1 MNEQL
6 ILTMALAL
14 IVVLPVIFF
23 FVQKQ
28 DKKDKAKNN
37 IGAALSKK
45 QRSRIQL
52 FFYKVLRGNGLTRGY
67 TEQIRR
73 RYEMMYPGEEKDI
86 INNTVKTVIATW
98 LVCLV
103 TAAIILLADLDFN
116 NMAVSLLLIYVI
128 NTEIVG
134 FMVMQIELKLMDEI
148 AMFVSNVRH
157 NFYINQMVDDAILL
171 SIKDIKRY
179 EMKVHAEKIYRI
191 VISSKIKDEL
201 INYNSSMHNKYL
213 KMFLALCINVM
224 EYSNR
229 SDNGVKIFT
238 SNLDNLK
245 KEISSEALKV
255 KKLRYKFSGLTFI
268 TIGVCIPL
276 NAIKNYGISMMPE
289 LDSFY
294 NGRLGILYVIITLVI
309 AFSIYILNNKLKDMT
324 EPVPRNHSYL
334 KAIEKNC
341 IIKKV
346 LDNYTEKYGSKM
358 ETLKGTLKRVGETVS
373 PRQHI
378 LQRLIFAV
386 SMCLISITLC
396 NYLHVIN
403 RNNIT
408 TKVIDL
414 PEKIISANNLQTKL
428 IKETIL
434 KYVNANKD
442 KEVVEK
448 ENLLN
453 QINQEGAFYNTK
465 INEGIIDE
473 VIKKI
478 TLYKNEYFK
487 WYELMVCLIVTIF
500 AYYIPHLMVIYKL
513 RIMKYSM
520 EDEVN
525 QLNSIIYML
534 MYNAHITVKDL
545 LEEIELFSVIFK
557 KSIQECIN
565 EYNSGE
571 IEALNRLKENESFGP
586 FIRMVDNFIR
596 CDAMPIYKAFDEI
609 ASDRENYHE
618 RRKLENEIS
627 IQKRADNAQLMSYI
641 PAVLVIIYLTLPLVM
656 SCMKELDTFREM
668 MGNV

>member
-1 MNEQL
+1 MNGQL
-6 ILTMALAL
+6 IFIMAAAL
-14 IVVLPVIFF
+14 VIVLPITFYL
-23 FVQKQ
+23 VQKQ

-45 QRSRIQL
+45 QRNQIPL
-52 FFYKVLRGNGLTRGY
+52 FLYKMLKGNGLTRGY

-73 RYEMMYPGEEKDI
+73 RYEMMYPGEENDI
-86 INNTVKTVIATW
+86 TKNTVKTVIVTW
-98 LVCLV
+98 LVCTV
-103 TAAIILLADLDFN
+103 ATGTILLTDIDFN

-134 FMVMQIELKLMDEI
+134 FMVLQIELKLMDEI
-148 AMFVSNVRH
+148 AIFVSNVRH
-157 NFYINQMVDDAILL
+157 NFYINQMVDDAILI
-171 SIKDIKRY
+171 STKEVKRY

-191 VISSKIKDEL
+191 VISSNIKDE
-201 INYNSSMHNKYL
+201 IIKYNSTMHNKYL

-224 EYSNR
+224 EYSNK
-229 SDNGVKIFT
+229 SINGVKIFT
-238 SNLDNLK
+238 TNLDNLK

-255 KKLRYKFSGLTFI
+255 KKIGYKFSGLTFI
-268 TIGVCIPL
+268 TIGVCLPL
-276 NAIKNYGISMMPE
+276 NTIKNYGISLMPE

-294 NGRLGILYVIITLVI
+294 NGRLGVLYVIVTLVI
-309 AFSIYILNNKLKDMT
+309 ALSIYILNNKLKDMT
-324 EPVPRNHSYL
+324 EPIPRNHSYL
-334 KAIEKNC
+334 KGIEKNY

-346 LDNYTEKYGSKM
+346 LDNYVEKHS
-358 ETLKGTLKRVGETVS
+358 LKLDAIKHNLKRIGETVS

-378 LQRLIFAV
+378 LQRIILSLSICMV
-386 SMCLISITLC
+386 SVTLC

-408 TKVIDL
+408 NKVNDL
-414 PEKIISANNLQTKL
+414 PEKIVSVNNLQTQL

-434 KYVNANKD
+434 KYVDENKD
-442 KEVVEK
+442 KEVANK
-448 ENLLN
+448 EFLLN
-453 QINQEGAFYNTK
+453 QLNKEGVFYNTR
-465 INEGIIDE
+465 INEGIIEE

-487 WYELMVCLIVTIF
+487 WYELLICLVLSLF
-500 AYYIPHLMVIYKL
+500 AYYVPYLMVIYKL

-565 EYNSGE
+565 EYNGGE
-571 IEALNRLKENESFGP
+571 IEALNKLKEKETFGP

-609 ASDRENYHE
+609 ASDRDNYHE

-627 IQKRADNAQLMSYI
+627 IQKRADNAQLLSYI

-668 MGNV
+668 MGNI

>member
-1 MNEQL
+1 MNVQL
-6 ILTMALAL
+6 ILIMAAAL
-14 IVVLPVIFF
+14 VIVLPVTIF

-37 IGAALSKK
+37 IGAALSK
-45 QRSRIQL
+45 QQSYRA
-52 FFYKVLRGNGLTRGY
+52 FMFVYKVLRGNGLTRGY

-73 RYEMMYPGEEKDI
+73 RYEMIYPGEEKDI
-86 INNTVKTVIATW
+86 IRNTVKTVIVTW
-98 LVCLV
+98 LVCIV
-103 TAAIILLADLDFN
+103 AAVVILLADIDFN
-116 NMAVSLLLIYVI
+116 NIAVSLLLIYVI

-134 FMVMQIELKLMDEI
+134 FMVLRIELKLMDET

-157 NFYINQMVDDAILL
+157 NFYINQMVDDAILV
-171 SIKDIKRY
+171 SIKEIKRY

-191 VISSKIKDEL
+191 IISSNLKDE
-201 INYNSSMHNKYL
+201 IIKYNSSMHNKYL

-224 EYSNR
+224 EYSNQ
-229 SDNGVKIFT
+229 SVNGVKIFT
-238 SNLDNLK
+238 TNLDNLK
-245 KEISSEALKV
+245 KEISSEALKI
-255 KKLRYKFSGLTFI
+255 KKIRYKFSGLTFI
-268 TIGVCIPL
+268 TIGVCVPL

-294 NGRLGILYVIITLVI
+294 NGRLGIIYVIVTLII
-309 AFSIYILNNKLKDMT
+309 ALSIYILNNKLKDMT

-334 KAIEKNC
+334 KVIEKSY
-341 IIKKV
+341 IIKKA
-346 LDNYTEKYGSKM
+346 LDNYAEKHGSKM
-358 ETLKGTLKRVGETVS
+358 ETLKDTLKRVGETVS

-378 LQRLIFAV
+378 LQRIIFAV
-386 SMCLISITLC
+386 SICLVSISLC
-396 NYLHVIN
+396 NFLHMIN
-403 RNNIT
+403 RDNIT
-408 TKVIDL
+408 NKVNAL
-414 PEKIISANNLQTKL
+414 PEKIVSPNNMQTQL

-434 KYVNANKD
+434 TYVKQNIK
-442 KEVVEK
+442 KEVIEK
-448 ENLLN
+448 EKLLN
-453 QINQEGAFYNTK
+453 QINVEGAFYNAK

-473 VIKKI
+473 VIKKVA
-478 TLYKNEYFK
+478 LYKKEYFK
-487 WYELMVCLIVTIF
+487 WYELLICLVLTVF
-500 AYYIPHLMVIYKL
+500 AYYIPYLIVQYKL
-513 RIMKYSM
+513 LIMKYSM

-525 QLNSIIYML
+525 QLNSIIFML

-545 LEEIELFSVIFK
+545 LEEIELFSIIFR

-571 IEALNRLKENESFGP
+571 IEALKKLKEKEAFGP

-627 IQKRADNAQLMSYI
+627 IQKRADNAQLLSYM

-668 MGNV
+668 MSTI

>member
-1 MNEQL
+1 MNGQL
-6 ILTMALAL
+6 ILIMVAAL
-14 IVVLPVIFF
+14 VVVVPITIF

-37 IGAALSKK
+37 IGAALIKK
-45 QRSRIQL
+45 QRYRML
-52 FFYKVLRGNGLTRGY
+52 FFLYKVLRSNGLTKGY

-73 RYEMMYPGEEKDI
+73 RYEMLYPGEEKDI
-86 INNTVKTVIATW
+86 INNTVKTIIATW
-98 LVCLV
+98 VVCV
-103 TAAIILLADLDFN
+103 VAAVIILLADLDFN
-116 NMAVSLLLIYVI
+116 NIAVSLLLVYVI
-128 NTEIVG
+128 NSEIVG
-134 FMVMQIELKLMDEI
+134 FMVMRIELKLMDET
-148 AMFVSNVRH
+148 AMFISNVRH

-171 SIKDIKRY
+171 SIKDIKRN
-179 EMKVHAEKIYRI
+179 EMRVHAEKIYQI
-191 VISSKIKDEL
+191 VISSNVKDE
-201 INYNSSMHNKYL
+201 IMKYNSSMHNKYL

-224 EYSNR
+224 EYSNK
-229 SDNGVKIFT
+229 SVNGVKIFT
-238 SNLDNLK
+238 TNLDNLK
-245 KEISSEALKV
+245 KEVTSQALKI
-255 KKLRYKFSGLTFI
+255 KKIRYKFSGLTFI
-268 TIGVCIPL
+268 TIGVCVPL

-294 NGRLGILYVIITLVI
+294 NGRVGILYVIATLTI
-309 AFSIYILNNKLKDMT
+309 ALFIYILNNKLKDMT

-334 KAIEKNC
+334 KGIEKNF

-346 LDNYTEKYGSKM
+346 LDNYVEKHGSKM
-358 ETLKGTLKRVGETVS
+358 EALKDTLKRVGETVS

-378 LQRLIFAV
+378 LQRIIFAV
-386 SMCLISITLC
+386 SICVVSVTLC

-408 TKVIDL
+408 NKVNYL
-414 PEKIISANNLQTKL
+414 PERIISANHLQTQL
-428 IKETIL
+428 IKDTIL
-434 KYVNANKD
+434 EFVKENKD
-442 KEVVEK
+442 KEVIEK
-448 ENLLN
+448 QSLLN
-453 QINQEGAFYNTK
+453 QINSESSFYNSK
-465 INEGIIDE
+465 INEGIINE
-473 VIKKI
+473 VISKI

-487 WYELMVCLIVTIF
+487 WYELLICLVLTLL
-500 AYYIPHLMVIYKL
+500 AYYMPFLMVIYKL

-525 QLNSIIYML
+525 QLNSIIFML

-545 LEEIELFSVIFK
+545 LEEIELFSVIFR

-571 IEALNRLKENESFGP
+571 IGALKRLKEKEAFGP

-627 IQKRADNAQLMSYI
+627 IQKRADNAQLISYM
-641 PAVLVIIYLTLPLVM
+641 PAALVIIYLTLPLVI

-668 MGNV
+668 MSTI

>member
-1 MNEQL
+1 MNGQL
-6 ILTMALAL
+6 VFIMAAAL
-14 IVVLPVIFF
+14 VIVLPITFYL
-23 FVQKQ
+23 VQKQ

-37 IGAALSKK
+37 IGAALSQK
-45 QRSRIQL
+45 QRNQIPL
-52 FFYKVLRGNGLTRGY
+52 FLYKMLKGNGLTRGY

-73 RYEMMYPGEEKDI
+73 RYEMMYPGEENDI
-86 INNTVKTVIATW
+86 TINTVKTVIVTW
-98 LVCLV
+98 VICTIV
-103 TAAIILLADLDFN
+103 TGIILLTDIDFN

-134 FMVMQIELKLMDEI
+134 FMVIQIELKLMDEI
-148 AMFVSNVRH
+148 AVFVSNVRH
-157 NFYINQMVDDAILL
+157 NFYINQMVDDAILI
-171 SIKDIKRY
+171 SIKEVKRY

-191 VISSKIKDEL
+191 VISSNIKNE
-201 INYNSSMHNKYL
+201 IIKYNSSMHNKYL

-224 EYSNR
+224 EYSNK
-229 SDNGVKIFT
+229 SINGVKIFT
-238 SNLDNLK
+238 TNLDNLK
-245 KEISSEALKV
+245 KEISSEALKI
-255 KKLRYKFSGLTFI
+255 KKIGYKFSGLTFI
-268 TIGVCIPL
+268 TIGVCLPL
-276 NAIKNYGISMMPE
+276 NTIKNYGISMMPE

-294 NGRLGILYVIITLVI
+294 NGRLGVLYVIATLVI
-309 AFSIYILNNKLKDMT
+309 ALFIYILNNKLKDMT
-324 EPVPRNHSYL
+324 EPVPKNHSYL
-334 KAIEKNC
+334 KGIEKNF

-346 LDNYTEKYGSKM
+346 LDNYVEKHPSKLDA
-358 ETLKGTLKRVGETVS
+358 LKHNLKRIGETVS

-378 LQRLIFAV
+378 LQRIILSLSICMV
-386 SMCLISITLC
+386 SVTLC

-408 TKVIDL
+408 NKVNDL
-414 PEKIISANNLQTKL
+414 PEKIVSANNLQTQL

-434 KYVNANKD
+434 KYVDENKD
-442 KEVVEK
+442 KEVANK
-448 ENLLN
+448 EFLLN
-453 QINQEGAFYNTK
+453 QINKEGVFYITR
-465 INEGIIDE
+465 INEGIIEE

-487 WYELMVCLIVTIF
+487 WYELLICLALSLF
-500 AYYIPHLMVIYKL
+500 AYYVPFLMVIYKL

-534 MYNAHITVKDL
+534 MYNEHITVKDL

-571 IEALNRLKENESFGP
+571 IEALNKLKEKESFGP

-609 ASDRENYHE
+609 ASDRDNYHE

-627 IQKRADNAQLMSYI
+627 IQKRADNAQLLSYI

-656 SCMKELDTFREM
+656 ACMKELDTFREM
-668 MGNV
+668 MGNI

>member
-1 MNEQL
+1 MNGQL
-6 ILTMALAL
+6 IFITAAALV
-14 IVVLPVIFF
+14 IVLPITFYL
-23 FVQKQ
+23 VQKQ

-45 QRSRIQL
+45 QRNQIPL
-52 FFYKVLRGNGLTRGY
+52 FLYKMLKGNGLTRGY

-73 RYEMMYPGEEKDI
+73 RYEMMYPGEENDI
-86 INNTVKTVIATW
+86 TKNTVKTVIVTWMVCTVATG
-98 LVCLV
+98 
-103 TAAIILLADLDFN
+103 TILLTDIDFN

-134 FMVMQIELKLMDEI
+134 FMVLQIELKLMDEI
-148 AMFVSNVRH
+148 AIFVSNVRH
-157 NFYINQMVDDAILL
+157 NFYINQMVDDAILI
-171 SIKDIKRY
+171 STKEVKRY

-191 VISSKIKDEL
+191 VISSNIKDE
-201 INYNSSMHNKYL
+201 IIKYNSTMHNKYL

-224 EYSNR
+224 EYSNK
-229 SDNGVKIFT
+229 SINGVKIFT
-238 SNLDNLK
+238 TNLDNLK

-255 KKLRYKFSGLTFI
+255 KKIGYKFSGLTFI
-268 TIGVCIPL
+268 TIGVCLPL
-276 NAIKNYGISMMPE
+276 NTIKNYGISLMPE

-294 NGRLGILYVIITLVI
+294 NGRLGVLYVIVTLVI
-309 AFSIYILNNKLKDMT
+309 ALSIYILNNKLKDMT
-324 EPVPRNHSYL
+324 EPIPRNHSYL
-334 KAIEKNC
+334 KGIEKNY

-346 LDNYTEKYGSKM
+346 LDNYVEKHS
-358 ETLKGTLKRVGETVS
+358 LKLDAIKHNLKRIGETVS

-378 LQRLIFAV
+378 LQRIILSLSICMV
-386 SMCLISITLC
+386 SVTLC

-408 TKVIDL
+408 NKVNDL
-414 PEKIISANNLQTKL
+414 PEKIVSVNNLQTQL

-434 KYVNANKD
+434 KYVDENKD
-442 KEVVEK
+442 KEVANK
-448 ENLLN
+448 EFLLN
-453 QINQEGAFYNTK
+453 QLNKEGVFYNTR
-465 INEGIIDE
+465 INEGIIEE

-487 WYELMVCLIVTIF
+487 WYELLICLVLSLF
-500 AYYIPHLMVIYKL
+500 AYYVPYLLVIYKL

-565 EYNSGE
+565 EYNGGE
-571 IEALNRLKENESFGP
+571 IEALNKLKEKETFGP

-609 ASDRENYHE
+609 ASDRDNYHE

-627 IQKRADNAQLMSYI
+627 IQKRADNAQLLSYI

-668 MGNV
+668 MGNI